1 MTLKALRGAIVF
13 MVRYGFALSDLRQL
27 YIDEFF
33 AYFEELV
40 CLLEKEGV
48 LKEGSSSAFKSDTE
62 TVNELRRQISKL
74 KR

>member
-1 MTLKALRGAIVF
+1 MVVF

-33 AYFEELV
+33 SYFEELV
-40 CLLEKEGV
+40 CWLEKEGV
-48 LKEGSSSAFKSDTE
+48 LREGASGAFKEEGE
-62 TVNELRRQISKL
+62 TVNELRKQIRKL